1 MEEFVMDMVITS
13 VSPPLSVKKDD
24 LEFRPCI
31 LVVVL

>member
-13 VSPPLSVKKDD
+13 VSPLSVKKDD

-31 LVVVL
+31 LVVLL